1 MDYEQAL
8 SYLESPARFSPRLGL
23 DRMQQLL
30 EKLDHPERA
39 FPSVLIGGTSGK
51 GSSAKLIQA
60 VLSRAGFR
68 TGFLSKPHL
77 QDYRERVTVDGRWID
92 KPDLTRI
99 VAQMVPAA
107 QEIAQGSLGHPTF
120 FEMGAALA
128 FHHFAERRVD
138 VAVVEV
144 GLGGRLDAT
153 NVLQPILCGITPV
166 GFDHTEIL
174 GNTLARIAAEK
185 AGILKP
191 GVPAVLAPQPEEVLA
206 VIRQT
211 ACRHGV
217 PLYSSEIW
225 SLEPETSDW
234 QGQTFSL
241 RKVPPPAGMVDL
253 PLAEGF
259 VYPHLALPLAGAHQG
274 SNAAFA
280 LTVLWLLQE
289 LGFAWEERQLRDAW
303 QTLFWPGRMEI
314 LSRHPL
320 LVIDGAHNP
329 EKARALAEAVRALG
343 PDRRWVLVLGVS
355 REKDLRGVLQPF
367 LPLEPTLIATQAQSE
382 RARPAEEVLAVGVSL
397 GLEGEHAL
405 RVSTAVERA
414 QVLAGPDGLVLV
426 TGSMYVAGEARDLF
440 FPVTN

>member
-30 EKLDHPERA
+30 EKLDHPERS

-144 GLGGRLDAT
+144 GL
-153 NVLQPILCGITPV
+153 
-166 GFDHTEIL
+166 
-174 GNTLARIAAEK
+174 
-185 AGILKP
+185 
-191 GVPAVLAPQPEEVLA
+191 
-206 VIRQT
+206 
-211 ACRHGV
+211 
-217 PLYSSEIW
+217 
-225 SLEPETSDW
+225 SLIHIS
-234 QGQTFSL
+234 
-241 RKVPPPAGMVDL
+241 
-253 PLAEGF
+253 
-259 VYPHLALPLAGAHQG
+259 
-274 SNAAFA
+274 
-280 LTVLWLLQE
+280 
-289 LGFAWEERQLRDAW
+289 
-303 QTLFWPGRMEI
+303 
-314 LSRHPL
+314 
-320 LVIDGAHNP
+320 
-329 EKARALAEAVRALG
+329 
-343 PDRRWVLVLGVS
+343 
-355 REKDLRGVLQPF
+355 
-367 LPLEPTLIATQAQSE
+367 EPT
-382 RARPAEEVLAVGVSL
+382 RL
-397 GLEGEHAL
+397 GMISYA
-405 RVSTAVERA
+405 
-414 QVLAGPDGLVLV
+414 
-426 TGSMYVAGEARDLF
+426 
-440 FPVTN
+440 